1 MVAAAYPRDTI
12 GQRMA
17 ELGYSTPMP
26 PAIGS
31 LPAGSGKW
39 ALPHYQTF
47 NSIATQ
53 ASRSYLQ
60 AFDEAL
66 RDSRQ
71 NALAMRRDFVIDGAM
86 RKLLGPIACQEWQ
99 LTPDRP
105 DDPRLIEDADRLTK
119 ILKRC
124 PRPGF
129 HQIIRMLGESRFY
142 GRYGVQFLFRW
153 EHRYTQCDHA
163 IKAFEPVNGDKI
175 VFRYDGQPGIM
186 INPFEFKGDWVAT
199 DRGSCHFLDDRELEQ
214 FLWCEFN
221 PEDADWYESQFAGQL
236 HGVGFRSKLY
246 WPWWLR
252 EQIVQQTLRFLRRAA
267 NGYTV
272 GFYDGNN
279 VAAEARLAAKLR
291 AYTGDD
297 FLLFPRD
304 RSEHTPYGIEHQPI
318 PLHGSNIF
326 LELVRWINEVIV
338 DYILQEDLTSSGE
351 NLGLGS
357 NQSDSHE
364 RTADIRTRFHS
375 ADIQVALQPLIDTLA
390 RYNCSGRPAP
400 RFEFLNE
407 KRNPVEYM
415 EALDFAYQHGLAVA
429 EDDVRDVLG
438 LPAPREGQA
447 VLAAMVPG
455 QPAGIGG
462 TPMGMPQSMPAGPGM
477 GMGMGQDPSMMQ
489 GGMQFSRRSRPVVFD
504 RRDPNWRSPRRR
516 PKFDHF
522 IRGGKLYFGQVA

>member
-1 MVAAAYPRDTI
+1 MSNPRETI

-26 PAIGS
+26 PPVGS

-39 ALPHYQTF
+39 AVPHYQTF
-47 NSIATQ
+47 SAIATQ
-53 ASRSYLQ
+53 AARAYPQ

-86 RKLLGPIACQEWQ
+86 RKLLAPIATQEWQ

-105 DDPRLIEDADRLTK
+105 DDPRLIDDAERLTRT
-119 ILKRC
+119 LKRC
-124 PRPGF
+124 PRPGL
-129 HQIIRMLGESRFY
+129 HQLFRMLGESRFY

-153 EHRYTQCDHA
+153 EHHGTQLNHA
-163 IKAFEPVNGDKI
+163 IKNFEPVNGDKI
-175 VFRYDGQPGIM
+175 VFRYDGQPGVM
-186 INPFEFKGDWVAT
+186 VNPYEFKGEWTAT
-199 DRGSCHFLDDRELEQ
+199 DRGPAHFLDEREQEQ
-214 FLWCEFN
+214 FIWCEFN
-221 PEDADWYESQFAGQL
+221 PEDADWFESRFAGQL
-236 HGVGFRSKLY
+236 HGSGFRGKLY

-272 GFYDGNN
+272 GYFDGNN
-279 VAAEARLAAKLR
+279 AAAEARLAAKLR
-291 AYTGDD
+291 SYTGDD

-304 RSEHTPYGIEHQPI
+304 RSEHSPYGVEHQPI

-326 LELVRWINEVIV
+326 LELVRWINEIIT
-338 DYILQEDLTSSGE
+338 DYILQEDLTSSGQ

-357 NQSDSHE
+357 SQSEVHE
-364 RTADIRTRFHS
+364 RTSDVRTRYHS
-375 ADIQVALQPLIDTLA
+375 ADIQVAVQPLIDTLA
-390 RYNCSGRPAP
+390 RYTCSGRPSP

-415 EALDFAYQHGLAVA
+415 EALDFAYNHGLAVA

-455 QPAGIGG
+455 QPAGVEG
-462 TPMGMPQSMPAGPGM
+462 TPMGMPQSIPAGP
-477 GMGMGQDPSMMQ
+477 DPM
-489 GGMQFSRRSRPVVFD
+489 GGMPMQFRRPRAPQMYD
-504 RRDPNWRSPRRR
+504 RRDNGWRSPRRAR
-516 PKFDHF
+516 PRYDYF
-522 IRGGKLYFGQVA
+522 IRNGTLHYGQVV